1 MKATRMT
8 ETRRGSSSMQGTIIK
23 GVGGFYYVHDGIRR
37 IYECRAKGIF
47 RNRGI
52 KPLVGDRVEFS
63 VIDDKEGTGNVDE
76 IMPRRSELVRPAAAN
91 VDQALLIFAMR
102 SPDPNLNL
110 LDRYLVMMA
119 RQNLPVILAFNKE
132 DLAESGQE
140 DALAEIYR
148 GAGCLVLFLCAAEN
162 RGVDQVRGLLRGKTT
177 VLAGP
182 SGVGKSSL
190 MNLLHPKAEMETGE
204 ISRKIRRGR
213 NTTRHTEMFCLG
225 EDTFLMDTPGFTS
238 LEIFADDVRELEAG
252 FPEFEPYRSGC
263 RFPDC
268 VHIGEKECGVKE
280 AVRKGKIPK
289 SRYDNYRQM
298 AEEIRSR
305 RKY

>member
-1 MKATRMT
+1 MT
-8 ETRRGSSSMQGTIIK
+8 GTIIK

-47 RNRGI
+47 RNRGE

-63 VIDDKEGTGNVDE
+63 VIDEKEGTGNVDA
-76 IMPRRSELVRPAAAN
+76 ILPRKSVLVRPAAAN
-91 VDQALLIFAMR
+91 VDQALLVFAMK

-119 RQNLPVILAFNKE
+119 GQNLPVILAFNKE

-140 DALAEIYR
+140 QELADIYR
-148 GAGCLVLFLCAAEN
+148 GAGCPVLFLCAAEG
-162 RGVDQVRGLLRGKTT
+162 RGTEEVRSLLRGKTT

-190 MNLLHPKAEMETGE
+190 MNLLHPEAEMETGE

-213 NTTRHTEMFCLG
+213 NTTRHTELFYL
-225 EDTFLMDTPGFTS
+225 EKDTFLMDSPGFTS
-238 LEIFADDVRELEAG
+238 LEIFADDVRELSEC
-252 FPEFEPYRSGC
+252 FPEFAPYRGKC

-268 VHIGEKECGVKE
+268 VHIGEKECGVKD
-280 AVRKGKIPK
+280 AVRAGEIPQ
-289 SRYDNYRQM
+289 SRYDNYLQM